1 MTDLPARAA
10 RAGIH
15 ATRLETVD
23 LAAEA
28 PFDLVLCDVPC
39 TGSGTWRRTPEA
51 KWRLTPDRMEEL
63 TRIQCDI
70 LRKAAALVAPDGCLA
85 YTTCSVL
92 EAENQAVIE
101 QFCKAHEGWTL
112 TDTRH
117 WPVSPT
123 GDGFFLAQLRRG
135 DGALD
140 QP

>member
-1 MTDLPARAA
+1 MTDLPARAT

-15 ATRLETVD
+15 ATRLETGD
-23 LAAEA
+23 LAASA

-51 KWRLTPDRMEEL
+51 KWRLTPDRLAEL
-63 TRIQCDI
+63 TRIQSDI
-70 LRKAAALVAPDGCLA
+70 LRQAATLVAPNGCLA

-92 EAENQAVIE
+92 AAEKQAIIE
-101 QFCKAHEGWTL
+101 QFCKAHQEWTV

-123 GDGFFLAQLRRG
+123 GDGFFISQMRRNG
-135 DGALD
+135 GGRD